1 MWKLKITPI
10 HAFFV
15 VKHITAQLGF
25 IIKEQLIPI
34 PANKVVYSLTVEDL
48 QAVALEVLERELSED
63 EIAKVEE
70 KHGDYIGW
78 FDAIELAIQ
87 EVLPIQFG
95 VNQ

>member
-1 MWKLKITPI
+1 M
-10 HAFFV
+10 
-15 VKHITAQLGF
+15 
-25 IIKEQLIPI
+25 KEQLIPI

-48 QAVALEVLERELSED
+48 QTVALEVLERELSEV

-70 KHGDYIGW
+70 KLGDYIGW

-87 EVLPIQFG
+87 EVLPIQSG